1 MNQLW
6 ESHSNIETQFRD
18 CVICTS
24 HRWVRPFENP
34 LLPGR
39 RGNNL
44 KKGEIHL
51 VPNFCPNYI
60 SKTLLMSCTAWLAK
74 ESSENQQEAFQASFW
89 RVSASSSLYHCNST
103 IIPFCFSFSYA
114 RAILHSV
121 GLSTE
126 IGKKCLLWNKRL
138 PQFSSP
144 KNCSISHAVDHL
156 SSFSTDMS
164 VLRPLLA
171 QWEMVAVFFMLRLT
185 VAACVESM
193 LLLDR
198 AMYLQEQGVEIN
210 DGHMHLYHK
219 SFHPGLGSM

>member
-1 MNQLW
+1 
-6 ESHSNIETQFRD
+6 
-18 CVICTS
+18 
-24 HRWVRPFENP
+24 
-34 LLPGR
+34 
-39 RGNNL
+39 
-44 KKGEIHL
+44 
-51 VPNFCPNYI
+51 
-60 SKTLLMSCTAWLAK
+60 MS
-74 ESSENQQEAFQASFW
+74 
-89 RVSASSSLYHCNST
+89 
-103 IIPFCFSFSYA
+103 
-114 RAILHSV
+114 SV
-121 GLSTE
+121 
-126 IGKKCLLWNKRL
+126 NKRL

-156 SSFSTDMS
+156 SSFSTDTS